1 MGQTKWADLV
11 VVEANKNNKATE
23 MWSLNLI
30 AGSKVFR
37 DIVTHSKKRN
47 EFILNITYLKAKKM
61 MFFIQDMKLVI
72 YKNDKY

>member
-47 EFILNITYLKAKKM
+47 
-61 MFFIQDMKLVI
+61 
-72 YKNDKY
+72 

>member
-30 AGSKVFR
+30 GGSKVFR
-37 DIVTHSKKRN
+37 DIVTHSKN
-47 EFILNITYLKAKKM
+47 EMNLF
-61 MFFIQDMKLVI
+61 
-72 YKNDKY
+72 